1 MLCNLVYYLSTM
13 IRTQKHCSICNQLGH
28 NRLTCPMKKI
38 SDMTQQM
45 SDKQINKEINEEI
58 IVDPKREQ
66 LIQDLIEKEE
76 YSIPTTVFR
85 DWLSYRRLCKLSE
98 VRYLLDKQLN
108 RDSLLLYFQ
117 TLESIDEYY

>member
-1 MLCNLVYYLSTM
+1 M
-13 IRTQKHCSICNQLGH
+13 IRTQKQIHCSNCNQPGH

-38 SDMTQQM
+38 SDMRQEMRQEM
-45 SDKQINKEINEEI
+45 SDKQSKEEINEEI
-58 IVDPKREQ
+58 TLDPKREQ